1 MRKPTNKALT
11 NKLDIAFSLL
21 IRKRGRCER
30 CGTTK
35 RLQCSHIY
43 SRANR
48 SVRWSEINAF
58 CFCAGCHEFWWHKNP
73 MDATEWAKTR
83 LGPQN
88 AAQLNVEA
96 HMAKKWTIPEMENL
110 LKEINEK
117 L

>member
-1 MRKPTNKALT
+1 
-11 NKLDIAFSLL
+11 
-21 IRKRGRCER
+21 
-30 CGTTK
+30 
-35 RLQCSHIY
+35 
-43 SRANR
+43 
-48 SVRWSEINAF
+48 
-58 CFCAGCHEFWWHKNP
+58 